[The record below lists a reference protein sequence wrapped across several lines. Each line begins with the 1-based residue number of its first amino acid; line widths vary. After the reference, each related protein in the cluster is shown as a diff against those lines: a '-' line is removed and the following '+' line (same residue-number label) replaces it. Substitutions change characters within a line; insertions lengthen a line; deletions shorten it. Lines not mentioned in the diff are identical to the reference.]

1 MTPQTHTAL
10 SLAVDALAAQR
21 LTRLMVEDVI
31 TEPLRDKWW
40 SYFPAEERHG
50 PGFVP
55 TCPHCSGI
63 YAAFAITAT
72 HAKPL
77 RFLRPVVY
85 ALALASV
92 PSLVADYARKPDGW
106 G

>member
-1 MTPQTHTAL
+1 MHSTV
-10 SLAVDALAAQR
+10 LAVDALAVHR

-31 TEPLRDKWW
+31 TEPLREAWW
-40 SYFPAEERHG
+40 SKFPADHRHG
-50 PGFVP
+50 PGFIP
-55 TCPHCSGI
+55 TCEHCSGI
-63 YAAFAITAT
+63 YAALAITAT

-85 ALALASV
+85 ALALAAV
-92 PSLVADYARKPDGW
+92 PSLVTDYAKKPGGW